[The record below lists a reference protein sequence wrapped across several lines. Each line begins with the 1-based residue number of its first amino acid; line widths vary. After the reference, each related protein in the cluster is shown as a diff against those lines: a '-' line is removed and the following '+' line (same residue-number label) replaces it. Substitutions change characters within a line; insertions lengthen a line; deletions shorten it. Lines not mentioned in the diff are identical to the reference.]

1 MKNILSIKQKKNPT
15 TSGSSDDAQTTKSS
29 RMEWNYGHTS
39 ALVHF
44 WNSNID
50 NTESLISNNI

>member
-1 MKNILSIKQKKNPT
+1 MKNTVNQTEKNLT
-15 TSGSSDDAQTTKSS
+15 TSDSSDDAQTTKSS
-29 RMEWNYGHTS
+29 GMEWNYGRTS
-39 ALVHF
+39 VLVHF